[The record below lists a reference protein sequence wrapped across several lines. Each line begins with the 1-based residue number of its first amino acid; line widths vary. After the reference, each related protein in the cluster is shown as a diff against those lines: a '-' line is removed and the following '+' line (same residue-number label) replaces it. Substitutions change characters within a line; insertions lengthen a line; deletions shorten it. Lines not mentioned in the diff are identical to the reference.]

1 MAICTLKQA
10 EAMNDKIE
18 RLKTSKEAEILA
30 ANADRLGAPELAIA
44 ARARGAELRATER
57 PVRATSGKRA
67 GGTKAG
73 LAKVPGESLY
83 MNGVFESV
91 LQEIALA
98 QQQAPELVCYLQPYT
113 QVPIKRLKDDPPSVA
128 SPWDLFISVTDQ
140 LTEVTYQARIVAW
153 HNKTQIA
160 PAELEALNQQMAAT
174 QPGEGGVQVEG
185 KKGQV
190 GVNLIGIVGL
200 QRLQPALPVSVF
212 RKVSDGLPL
221 KTRTQAGGYSYVLAP
236 AAEAG
241 SAAATADAI
250 E

>member
-1 MAICTLKQA
+1 
-10 EAMNDKIE
+10 MNDKIE
-18 RLKTSKEAEILA
+18 RLKTSKEAENLA
-30 ANADRLGAPELAIA
+30 ANADRLGVPELAIA

-57 PVRATSGKRA
+57 PVRATSKRA
-67 GGTKAG
+67 GGAAAG
-73 LAKVPGESLY
+73 LARVPGESLY

-91 LQEIALA
+91 LQEIMSA
-98 QQQAPELVCYLQPYT
+98 QQQAPDLVCYLQPYT

-153 HNKTQIA
+153 HNKTLLS
-160 PAELEALNQQMAAT
+160 PADLDALNQQIAAT
-174 QPGEGGVQVEG
+174 QPDERGVHLQGE
-185 KKGQV
+185 KGQV

-236 AAEAG
+236 AADAG
-241 SAAATADAI
+241 SAAATAGAAD
-250 E
+250 